1 MNSRL
6 LFTSMIL
13 VIVVAIF
20 ELQQII
26 LTIANNVHAEWI
38 IPSQLNEAYNNTANS
53 TASAVRGQ
61 NNQPITNIITTEN
74 SSSAGK

>member
-13 VIVVAIF
+13 VIVVAMF

-26 LTIANNVHAEWI
+26 LTTANNAHAEWI
-38 IPSQLNEAYNNTANS
+38 IPSQLNEAYKNMANS
-53 TASAVRGQ
+53 TTSAVRGQ
-61 NNQPITNIITTEN
+61 NNQPTTNIITEN

>member
-1 MNSRL
+1 
-6 LFTSMIL
+6 MIL

-26 LTIANNVHAEWI
+26 LTTANNAHAEWI
-38 IPSQLNEAYNNTANS
+38 IPSQLNKAYKNTANS
-53 TASAVRGQ
+53 TTSAVRGQ
-61 NNQPITNIITTEN
+61 NNQPTTNIITTEN

>member
-1 MNSRL
+1 
-6 LFTSMIL
+6 MIL

-26 LTIANNVHAEWI
+26 LLTTANNAHAEWI
-38 IPSQLNEAYNNTANS
+38 IPSQLNEAYKNNTTNS
-53 TASAVRGQ
+53 TTSAVRGQ
-61 NNQPITNIITTEN
+61 NNQPTTNIITTEN

>member
-13 VIVVAIF
+13 VIVVAMF

-26 LTIANNVHAEWI
+26 LTTANNAHAEWI
-38 IPSQLNEAYNNTANS
+38 IPSQLNEAYKNTANS
-53 TASAVRGQ
+53 TTSAARGQ
-61 NNQPITNIITTEN
+61 NNQPTTNITTEN
-74 SSSAGK
+74 SSCAGK